1 MAIEG
6 LMWTYYTQNLKLYKH
21 EKQSSYNSRIKESRK
36 KAPTFHKDD
45 FVSIKIDKVD
55 KTSPLYPN
63 VLLGKITQVE
73 NDYAKIVTKFR
84 KVKTLISTNRLN
96 KCTATNIIFDYSKD
110 ITFSAACKM
119 ATEQ

>member
-1 MAIEG
+1 M
-6 LMWTYYTQNLKLYKH
+6 
-21 EKQSSYNSRIKESRK
+21 KESRK

-55 KTSPLYPN
+55 KTSPLQPN

-96 KCTATNIIFDYSKD
+96 KCRATNIKFDYSKD